1 MKKASE
7 YRTHA
12 DECRM
17 LARTA
22 KTAEHRSMLM
32 NMAATWDSLAE
43 TREKSQAK
51 KKTDVSPQSK

>member
-1 MKKASE
+1 MKKASD

-22 KTAEHRSMLM
+22 KTAEHRAMLM

-43 TREKSQAK
+43 TREKSRAK
-51 KKTDVSPQSK
+51 KEADDPPQSK